1 MSWLSKALGGNTLKV
16 GAMIAGAYFGSKY
29 VFGDSEMYRAID
41 PATGMDTAKY
51 AYTGTD
57 FASQTFNK
65 LGITPFSATSFGQS
79 KVGRAITG
87 VGNFLNIGKG
97 VGAED
102 AVSLFSQAMGREFG
116 RFPDA
121 PQVSLSGYG
130 ARSDLN
136 FQAGQAQ
143 LFQTGKGGALAA
155 ALGREATQQYLAKQV
170 RATIGIP
177 TASKLPE
184 ITGVAL
190 PIKTTASRKRS
201 YKIMAG

>member
-1 MSWLSKALGGNTLKV
+1 MSWLTKALGRNTLKV
-16 GAMIAGAYFGSKY
+16 GAMIAGAYFGGQY
-29 VFGDSEMYRAID
+29 LFGAKQYGTLSD
-41 PATGMDTAKY
+41 PTALAYNPDTLAGKV
-51 AYTGTD
+51 
-57 FASQTFNK
+57 FNK
-65 LGITPFSATSFGQS
+65 FDITPFQETAFGQS
-79 KVGRAITG
+79 KVGQAITG

-97 VGAED
+97 SGAEG

-116 RFPDA
+116 QFPAA
-121 PQVSLSGYG
+121 PQVSLSGDG
-130 ARSDLN
+130 ARSALN
-136 FQAGQAQ
+136 FHAGRAQ

-170 RATIGIP
+170 QATIGIP

-190 PIKTTASRKRS
+190 PLKTTASRRRS

>member
-16 GAMIAGAYFGSKY
+16 GAMIAGAYFGGKY
-29 VFGDSEMYRAID
+29 LFGEQTLGGYGGAGDYAAASYSD
-41 PATGMDTAKY
+41 AT
-51 AYTGTD
+51 
-57 FASQTFNK
+57 FAGRVFNK
-65 LGITPFSATSFGQS
+65 LDITPFQATSFGQS
-79 KVGRAITG
+79 AVGKAITG
-87 VGNFLNIGKG
+87 VGSFLNIGKG
-97 VGAED
+97 SDED
-102 AVSLFSQAMGREFG
+102 KAASLFSMAMGREFG
-116 RFPDA
+116 KFPDA
-121 PQVSLSGYG
+121 PQVGLGGYG

-136 FQAGQAQ
+136 FQAGRAQ
-143 LFQTGKGGALAA
+143 LFQTGRGGALAA

-190 PIKTTASRKRS
+190 PIKTTASRRRS

>member
-16 GAMIAGAYFGSKY
+16 GAMMAGAYFGSKY
-29 VFGDSEMYRAID
+29 LFGESAID
-41 PATGMDTAKY
+41 YEGGDY
-51 AYTGTD
+51 YGYYTGKD
-57 FASQTFNK
+57 FASETFNK
-65 LGITPFSATSFGQS
+65 LGVTPFSQTSFGQS
-79 KVGRAITG
+79 AVGKAITG
-87 VGNFLNIGKG
+87 VGSFLNIGKG
-97 VGAED
+97 SGVEG

-136 FQAGQAQ
+136 FQAGRAQ
-143 LFQTGKGGALAA
+143 LFQTGRGGALAA

-190 PIKTTASRKRS
+190 PLKTTASRKRS

>member
-16 GAMIAGAYFGSKY
+16 GAMMAGAYFGGKY
-29 VFGDSEMYRAID
+29 LFGADDIPGEGFTYDDSRLY
-41 PATGMDTAKY
+41 GKV
-51 AYTGTD
+51 
-57 FASQTFNK
+57 FNK
-65 LGITPFSATSFGQS
+65 FDITPFQETTFGKSA
-79 KVGRAITG
+79 VGKAITG
-87 VGNFLNIGKG
+87 VGSFLNIGKG
-97 VGAED
+97 SGVEG
-102 AVSLFSQAMGREFG
+102 AVSLFSNAMGKEFG
-116 RFPDA
+116 QFPAA

-136 FQAGQAQ
+136 FQAGRAQ
-143 LFQTGKGGALAA
+143 LFQTGRGGALAA

-190 PIKTTASRKRS
+190 PIKTTASRRRS
-201 YKIMAG
+201 YKTMTA

>member
-16 GAMIAGAYFGSKY
+16 GAVIAGAYFGGQY
-29 VFGDSEMYRAID
+29 LFGAKQYGTLSD
-41 PATGMDTAKY
+41 PTALAYNPDTLAGKV
-51 AYTGTD
+51 
-57 FASQTFNK
+57 FNK
-65 LGITPFSATSFGQS
+65 FDITPFQETAFGQS
-79 KVGRAITG
+79 KVGQAITG

-97 VGAED
+97 SGAEG
-102 AVSLFSQAMGREFG
+102 AVRLFSQAMGREFG
-116 RFPDA
+116 RAPDVR
-121 PQVSLSGYG
+121 QVSLSGYG

-136 FQAGQAQ
+136 FQAGRAQ

-170 RATIGIP
+170 QATIGIP
-177 TASKLPE
+177 NASKLPE

-190 PIKTTASRKRS
+190 PLKTTASRRRS

>member
-16 GAMIAGAYFGSKY
+16 GAMMAGAYFGSKY
-29 VFGDSEMYRAID
+29 VFGETLPSGISGEGPLAYDDSTLY
-41 PATGMDTAKY
+41 GKV
-51 AYTGTD
+51 
-57 FASQTFNK
+57 FNK
-65 LGITPFSATSFGQS
+65 LDITPFQETAFGQS
-79 KVGRAITG
+79 KVGQAITG

-97 VGAED
+97 SGVEG
-102 AVSLFSQAMGREFG
+102 AVSLFSQAMGKEFG
-116 RFPDA
+116 RVPDA

-136 FQAGQAQ
+136 FQAGRAQ

-170 RATIGIP
+170 QATIGIP

-190 PIKTTASRKRS
+190 PLKTTASRRRS

>member
-16 GAMIAGAYFGSKY
+16 GAVIAGAYFGGQY
-29 VFGDSEMYRAID
+29 LFGAKQYGTLSD
-41 PATGMDTAKY
+41 PTALAYNPDTLAGKV
-51 AYTGTD
+51 
-57 FASQTFNK
+57 FNK
-65 LGITPFSATSFGQS
+65 FDITPFQETAFGQS
-79 KVGRAITG
+79 KVGQAITG

-97 VGAED
+97 SGAEG

-116 RFPDA
+116 QFPAA

-136 FQAGQAQ
+136 FQAGRAQ
-143 LFQTGKGGALAA
+143 LFQTGRGGALAA

-170 RATIGIP
+170 QATIGIP

-190 PIKTTASRKRS
+190 PLKTTASRRRS

>member
-16 GAMIAGAYFGSKY
+16 GAVIAGAYFGGKY
-29 VFGDSEMYRAID
+29 LFGET
-41 PATGMDTAKY
+41 TGH
-51 AYTGTD
+51 AYDISTGSYVAPKFAGKD
-57 FASQTFNK
+57 FASETFNK
-65 LGITPFSATSFGQS
+65 LGIAPFSQTSFGQS
-79 KVGRAITG
+79 KVGQAITG

-97 VGAED
+97 SGVEG
-102 AVSLFSQAMGREFG
+102 AVSLFSQAIGREFG
-116 RFPDA
+116 RAPDVR
-121 PQVSLSGYG
+121 QVSLSGYG

-136 FQAGQAQ
+136 FQAGRAQ
-143 LFQTGKGGALAA
+143 LFQTGRGGALAA

-170 RATIGIP
+170 QATIGIP

-190 PIKTTASRKRS
+190 PLKTTASRKRS

>member
-16 GAMIAGAYFGSKY
+16 GAMIAGAYFGGKY
-29 VFGDSEMYRAID
+29 LFGEQTLGSYGGAGDYAAASYSD
-41 PATGMDTAKY
+41 AT
-51 AYTGTD
+51 
-57 FASQTFNK
+57 FAGRVFNK
-65 LGITPFSATSFGQS
+65 LDITPFQATSFGQS
-79 KVGRAITG
+79 KVGQAITG

-97 VGAED
+97 SGAEGV
-102 AVSLFSQAMGREFG
+102 VSLFSQAMGREFG
-116 RFPDA
+116 QFPAA

-136 FQAGQAQ
+136 FQAGRAQ
-143 LFQTGKGGALAA
+143 LFQTGRGGALAA

-170 RATIGIP
+170 QATIRIP

-190 PIKTTASRKRS
+190 PLKQQPVENAVTR
-201 YKIMAG
+201 

>member
-16 GAMIAGAYFGSKY
+16 GAVIAGAYFGGQY
-29 VFGDSEMYRAID
+29 LFGAKQYGTLSD
-41 PATGMDTAKY
+41 PTALAYNPDTLAGKV
-51 AYTGTD
+51 
-57 FASQTFNK
+57 FNK
-65 LGITPFSATSFGQS
+65 FDITPFQETAFGQS
-79 KVGRAITG
+79 KVGQAITG

-97 VGAED
+97 SGAEG

-116 RFPDA
+116 RAPDVR
-121 PQVSLSGYG
+121 QVSLSGYG

-136 FQAGQAQ
+136 FQAGRAQ
-143 LFQTGKGGALAA
+143 LFQTGRGGALAA

-170 RATIGIP
+170 QATIGIP

-190 PIKTTASRKRS
+190 PLKTTASRRRS

>member
-16 GAMIAGAYFGSKY
+16 GAVIAGAYFGGQY
-29 VFGDSEMYRAID
+29 LFGAKQYGTLSD
-41 PATGMDTAKY
+41 PTALAYNPDTLAGKV
-51 AYTGTD
+51 
-57 FASQTFNK
+57 FNK
-65 LGITPFSATSFGQS
+65 FDITPFQETAFGQS
-79 KVGRAITG
+79 KVGQAITG

-97 VGAED
+97 SGAEG

-116 RFPDA
+116 RAPDVR
-121 PQVSLSGYG
+121 QVSLSGYG

-136 FQAGQAQ
+136 FQAGRAQ

-170 RATIGIP
+170 QATIGIP

-190 PIKTTASRKRS
+190 PLKTTASRRRS